1 MSPRDTANEK
11 ADANISLHAI
21 EAHEG
26 NEPVQST
33 RNLQELL
40 FRSCKATAC
49 ISWNSKL
56 KIEMSTVMLS
66 KCRGHMST
74 ERQKE
79 VTVRELQN
87 GNEHGVVTLRKIVW
101 QDWQHWSGWM
111 LQESQ
116 LLFSAKHLRNLA
128 AIFMSS
134 PAVCW
139 I

>member
-1 MSPRDTANEK
+1 MQVPY
-11 ADANISLHAI
+11 
-21 EAHEG
+21 
-26 NEPVQST
+26 
-33 RNLQELL
+33 
-40 FRSCKATAC
+40 
-49 ISWNSKL
+49 
-56 KIEMSTVMLS
+56 
-66 KCRGHMST
+66 MST

-87 GNEHGVVTLRKIVW
+87 GNEHGVVTLRKLVW

-116 LLFSAKHLRNLA
+116 LLFSDKQLRNLA